1 MELMK
6 KNLREGYEMSYI
18 LFFVVS
24 IVVVWGILEYFG
36 VGNDR

>member
-1 MELMK
+1 
-6 KNLREGYEMSYI
+6 MSYI

>member
-1 MELMK
+1 
-6 KNLREGYEMSYI
+6 MSYI
-18 LFFVVS
+18 VFFVVS